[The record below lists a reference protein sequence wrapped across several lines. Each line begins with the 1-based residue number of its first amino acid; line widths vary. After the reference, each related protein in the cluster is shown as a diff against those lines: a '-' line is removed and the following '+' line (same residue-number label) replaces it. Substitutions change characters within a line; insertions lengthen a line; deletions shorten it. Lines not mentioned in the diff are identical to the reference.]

1 MAVHTPIWAYHHII
15 NLFLLSAAIEWA
27 IETYT
32 FLSQLFEI
40 SLYPAVPRD
49 L

>member
-1 MAVHTPIWAYHHII
+1 MV

-27 IETYT
+27 LETCM

-40 SLYPAVPRD
+40 SLNPGLGIFEGLEIPISV
-49 L
+49 